1 MHGYGKG
8 SVINMFQYKTQ
19 TRQLYLYS
27 IYVYKQI
34 INSNSECLSAQALNK
49 LVFGYIITI

>member
-8 SVINMFQYKTQ
+8 SVINMFQYKT
-19 TRQLYLYS
+19 QLYLYS

-34 INSNSECLSAQALNK
+34 INSNSECLSAQALIS
-49 LVFGYIITI
+49 LCLGI

>member
-34 INSNSECLSAQALNK
+34 INSNSECLSAQALIS
-49 LVFGYIITI
+49 LCLGI